1 MIPVERFVP
10 VRNFS
15 KIIFWNFREIF
26 AFITLRPHQ
35 PTNQTQTESLTKFS
49 RQQDS
54 KITFEFEMN
63 ASDFEEIIIPI
74 YHTKVTPE
82 IWLFEVIL
90 ILIIVIG
97 MSFSEFIIHLWSRF
111 PFRDFV
117 HERHIIP
124 LLLKFCLFCITLRDN
139 YLFFTLA
146 SCVKRKRKKAVS
158 DRRNQLRIL

>member
-1 MIPVERFVP
+1 MPD
-10 VRNFS
+10 
-15 KIIFWNFREIF
+15 
-26 AFITLRPHQ
+26 T
-35 PTNQTQTESLTKFS
+35 TNQSVPEGSSVSAFCVVKSEKHEEKIKPVLQFWRVTRFSKFS
-49 RQQDS
+49 RQQDP

-97 MSFSEFIIHLWSRF
+97 MCFSELVSLFFI
-111 PFRDFV
+111 
-117 HERHIIP
+117 
-124 LLLKFCLFCITLRDN
+124 KLRDN